1 MDFLKRYWLRI
12 ITHIGALVPLLL
24 LLWNYTQGQF
34 IDPLHEMTLLT
45 GEAAL
50 VLLLL
55 SLACTPVNIILGIK
69 SVLALRRPLGLYA
82 FFYALLHFLVF
93 IGLDYGFNIGY
104 ILQDLADK
112 RYILAG
118 LVALLLLLPLAIT
131 STKGWI
137 RRLGKKWKQL
147 HRLVYLAAI
156 FAVLHFWWLVK
167 ADYTE
172 PLIFSIILGGLLIV
186 RVPAVK
192 RQLLRLRQGAESG

>member
-1 MDFLKRYWLRI
+1 MDVLKRHGLRI

-24 LLWNYTQGQF
+24 LLWNYMQGQF
-34 IDPLHEMTLLT
+34 IDPLNEITLRT

-55 SLACTPVNIILGIK
+55 SLACTPANIVLGIK
-69 SVLALRRPLGLYA
+69 PSLALRRPLGLYA
-82 FFYALLHFLVF
+82 FFYAVLHFLVF

-118 LVALLLLLPLAIT
+118 SVALLLLLPLAIT
-131 STKGWI
+131 STKGWV

-172 PLIFSIILGGLLIV
+172 PLIFSIILGGLLII

-192 RQLLRLRQGAESG
+192 RQLLRLRQRAGSG

>member
-55 SLACTPVNIILGIK
+55 SLACTPANIVLGIK

-118 LVALLLLLPLAIT
+118 LAALLLLLPLAIT

-172 PLIFSIILGGLLIV
+172 PLIFSIILGGLLII

-192 RQLLRLRQGAESG
+192 RQLLRLRQGAGSG